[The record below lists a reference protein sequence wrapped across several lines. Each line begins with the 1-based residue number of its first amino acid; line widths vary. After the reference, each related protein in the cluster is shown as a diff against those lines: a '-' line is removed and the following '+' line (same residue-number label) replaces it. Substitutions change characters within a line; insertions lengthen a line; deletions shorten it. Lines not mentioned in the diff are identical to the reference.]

1 MVVIGVIG
9 TIGFKK
15 VHRQDFHWT
24 YLFIFWFWEKEN
36 KGIHFLLGITVPN
49 LLKSCLWTYEWKKPV
64 TDLLSKLFELWVWR
78 ILCGNSP
85 IAKNQLRAI
94 LKRYFV
100 FARVKQING
109 IDNDQYWSGR
119 VKFLDLLPQRL
130 CWWFTW
136 LELLV
141 KALLNVN
148 LCNWSTWCY
157 VS

>member
-24 YLFIFWFWEKEN
+24 YLFIFWFWKKKIRGFISCWESQCQ
-36 KGIHFLLGITVPN
+36 ICWN
-49 LLKSCLWTYEWKKPV
+49 LAYEHTNERNLWPICYPSYLSCE
-64 TDLLSKLFELWVWR
+64 FEESCVETR
-78 ILCGNSP
+78 QS
-85 IAKNQLRAI
+85 KNQLRAI